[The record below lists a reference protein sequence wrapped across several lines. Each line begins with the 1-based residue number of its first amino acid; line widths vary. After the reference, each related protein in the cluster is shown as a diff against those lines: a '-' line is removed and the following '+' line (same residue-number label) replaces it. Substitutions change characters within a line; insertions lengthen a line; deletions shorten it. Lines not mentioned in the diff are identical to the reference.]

1 LASDVRNVRNV
12 VIVFKSGVGYDSAKL
27 IDIERG
33 RVGATE

>member
-1 LASDVRNVRNV
+1 